1 MDYLQYLINMNFDLY
16 VEYNYII
23 QLYMLM
29 ML

>member
-1 MDYLQYLINMNFDLY
+1 MGYLQYLINMNFELY